1 MVNFVKMT
9 EHEFTDYLEFL
20 IADYSKDYA
29 QIKEVS
35 IEEARSQTE
44 LQIEALLPNGYVTP
58 DVFIGFIQDKYQNI
72 GYIWFIHELRKQ
84 YTFLADIEI
93 FPDYRNK
100 GLGTLALKSLAKEVK
115 ELGFKAIVLHV
126 FKHNVSAKRLYEKL
140 GYTVIQ
146 EIDTGFNMAKKF

>member
-1 MVNFVKMT
+1 MT
-9 EHEFTDYLEFL
+9 EQEFTDYLEFL
-20 IADYSKDYA
+20 TTNYNKDYA

-44 LQIEALLPNGYVTP
+44 LQIEALLPNGYDTP
-58 DVFIGFIQDKYQNI
+58 NAFIGFIREKNQNI
-72 GYIWFIHELRKQ
+72 GYMWYIHEHRKQ

-93 FPDYRNK
+93 FPAYRNK
-100 GLGTLALKSLAKEVK
+100 GLGTLALKFLAKEVK

-126 FKHNVSAKRLYEKL
+126 FKNNVSAKRLYEKL
-140 GYTVIQ
+140 GYSVLQ